1 MAHNDSFDEPRF
13 EALYRKLYPDLLRCA
28 EIALRTG
35 GSWYVSVAGRAEEV
49 VQELFAFAWEHQADL
64 WSSASPTG
72 WLYRVLRYKVLELL
86 KEDRFWRKHLIR
98 AAGEMPASRFPEMP
112 SDRNT
117 AYPFLEQMRTEELEA
132 LLQQEFAAADGGE
145 PDVDY
150 IMAIMEVMKQ
160 RDANPPAAEADVDA
174 AWRDFKE
181 NYQGQASAYE
191 TEVLPERDSSHL
203 DQITSP
209 SPKKKSRR
217 ILRAAVIMAAC
228 IVILCGA
235 ASAFGF
241 DILQA
246 FADWTAETFGFVTPG
261 QEEAE
266 APQDD
271 PYNPL
276 RLAISEFTDVSSV
289 PTWFPEGTNLV
300 DDIRIAERSNGIRIQ
315 AAFETNAGEFTI
327 RFQIYNT
334 PPKYTGIYE
343 INDGQVEKY
352 ESSGITYYIVTNNET
367 CGITWSNGNVEV
379 LIQGDLTVPD
389 LEKMVDSI
397 YWE

>member
-1 MAHNDSFDEPRF
+1 
-13 EALYRKLYPDLLRCA
+13 
-28 EIALRTG
+28 
-35 GSWYVSVAGRAEEV
+35 
-49 VQELFAFAWEHQADL
+49 
-64 WSSASPTG
+64 
-72 WLYRVLRYKVLELL
+72 
-86 KEDRFWRKHLIR
+86 
-98 AAGEMPASRFPEMP
+98 MP

-132 LLQQEFAAADGGE
+132 LLQQEFTAADGGE

-160 RDANPPAAEADVDA
+160 RDANPPAAEVDVDA

-217 ILRAAVIMAAC
+217 ILRAAVITAAC

-271 PYNPL
+271 PYNTL
-276 RLAISEFTDVSSV
+276 RLAVSERTDLPVV
-289 PTWFPEGTNLV
+289 PTWFPEDTELVGSISVVEQIGMIKLQGTFENSQ
-300 DDIRIAERSNGIRIQ
+300 EQFTIRIQ
-315 AAFETNAGEFTI
+315 
-327 RFQIYNT
+327 IYDSV
-334 PPKYTGIYE
+334 P
-343 INDGQVEKY
+343 EKY
-352 ESSGITYYIVTNNET
+352 DGTYQIDSNSFELYEVDGITYYLMSNNDTNSVA
-367 CGITWSNGNVEV
+367 WLNGVVEGH
-379 LIQGDLTVPD
+379 IQGHVSFDGLK
-389 LEKMVDSI
+389 KMVDSI
-397 YWE
+397 Q

>member
-1 MAHNDSFDEPRF
+1 
-13 EALYRKLYPDLLRCA
+13 
-28 EIALRTG
+28 
-35 GSWYVSVAGRAEEV
+35 
-49 VQELFAFAWEHQADL
+49 
-64 WSSASPTG
+64 
-72 WLYRVLRYKVLELL
+72 
-86 KEDRFWRKHLIR
+86 
-98 AAGEMPASRFPEMP
+98 MP

-132 LLQQEFAAADGGE
+132 LLQQEFTAADGGE

-150 IMAIMEVMKQ
+150 IIAIMEVMKQ

-217 ILRAAVIMAAC
+217 ILRAAVITAAC

-271 PYNPL
+271 PYNTL
-276 RLAISEFTDVSSV
+276 RLAVSKETDIPTV
-289 PTWFPEGTNLV
+289 PTWFPDGTVLIGNISVVEHL
-300 DDIRIAERSNGIRIQ
+300 DKTRIQ
-315 AAFETNAGEFTI
+315 ASFETNKGQFTI
-327 RFQIYNT
+327 RVQIYNT
-334 PPKYTGIYE
+334 VP
-343 INDGQVEKY
+343 EKY
-352 ESSGITYYIVTNNET
+352 EGTYQVDNEFSEPYEVDGIIHYIMSNNDTNSVA
-367 CGITWSNGNVEV
+367 WVNGVVEGH
-379 LIQGDLTVPD
+379 IQGNLSVEDLK
-389 LEKMVDSI
+389 EMVNSI
-397 YWE
+397 YQG

>member
-1 MAHNDSFDEPRF
+1 
-13 EALYRKLYPDLLRCA
+13 
-28 EIALRTG
+28 
-35 GSWYVSVAGRAEEV
+35 
-49 VQELFAFAWEHQADL
+49 
-64 WSSASPTG
+64 
-72 WLYRVLRYKVLELL
+72 
-86 KEDRFWRKHLIR
+86 
-98 AAGEMPASRFPEMP
+98 MP

-160 RDANPPAAEADVDA
+160 RDANPPAAEVDVDA

-217 ILRAAVIMAAC
+217 ILRAAVITAAC

-271 PYNPL
+271 PYNTL
-276 RLAISEFTDVSSV
+276 RLAVSERTDLPVV
-289 PTWFPEGTNLV
+289 PTWFPEDTELVGSISVVEQIGMIRLQGTFENSQ
-300 DDIRIAERSNGIRIQ
+300 EQFTIRIQ
-315 AAFETNAGEFTI
+315 
-327 RFQIYNT
+327 IYDSV
-334 PPKYTGIYE
+334 P
-343 INDGQVEKY
+343 EKY
-352 ESSGITYYIVTNNET
+352 DGTYQIDSNSFELYEVDGITYYLMSNNDTNSVA
-367 CGITWSNGNVEV
+367 WLNGVVEGH
-379 LIQGDLTVPD
+379 IQGHVSFDGLK
-389 LEKMVDSI
+389 KMVDSI
-397 YWE
+397 Q

>member
-1 MAHNDSFDEPRF
+1 
-13 EALYRKLYPDLLRCA
+13 
-28 EIALRTG
+28 
-35 GSWYVSVAGRAEEV
+35 
-49 VQELFAFAWEHQADL
+49 
-64 WSSASPTG
+64 
-72 WLYRVLRYKVLELL
+72 
-86 KEDRFWRKHLIR
+86 
-98 AAGEMPASRFPEMP
+98 MP

-132 LLQQEFAAADGGE
+132 LLQQEFTAADGGE
-145 PDVDY
+145 LDVDY

-160 RDANPPAAEADVDA
+160 RDANPPAVEADVDA

-217 ILRAAVIMAAC
+217 ILRAAVITAAC

-266 APQDD
+266 APQD
-271 PYNPL
+271 PYLEL
-276 RLAISEFTDVSSV
+276 RLAVAEETDLPVVPNWAPKGTVSKEEVSV
-289 PTWFPEGTNLV
+289 IN
-300 DDIRIAERSNGIRIQ
+300 RSDGVRLQ
-315 AAFETNAGEFTI
+315 ATYINSQGEFTI
-327 RFQIYNT
+327 RIQIYNSLPEEYFGVYQKNDHNVT
-334 PPKYTGIYE
+334 KYDSGGIIHYLME
-343 INDGQVEKY
+343 N
-352 ESSGITYYIVTNNET
+352 TET
-367 CGITWSNGNVEV
+367 CSVAWLNGDIET
-379 LIQGDLTVPD
+379 LIQGNLTMGD

-397 YWE
+397 YEE

>member
-1 MAHNDSFDEPRF
+1 
-13 EALYRKLYPDLLRCA
+13 
-28 EIALRTG
+28 
-35 GSWYVSVAGRAEEV
+35 
-49 VQELFAFAWEHQADL
+49 
-64 WSSASPTG
+64 
-72 WLYRVLRYKVLELL
+72 
-86 KEDRFWRKHLIR
+86 
-98 AAGEMPASRFPEMP
+98 MP

-132 LLQQEFAAADGGE
+132 LLQQEFTAADGGE

-150 IMAIMEVMKQ
+150 IMAMMEVMKQ
-160 RDANPPAAEADVDA
+160 RDANPPAAEVDVDA

-217 ILRAAVIMAAC
+217 ILRAAVITAAC

-266 APQDD
+266 VPQDD
-271 PYNPL
+271 PFL
-276 RLAISEFTDVSSV
+276 KFRLAVAEESSSSIVPKWYPQGTQLDDDVHVTHRSDGTRIQALYTSE
-289 PTWFPEGTNLV
+289 
-300 DDIRIAERSNGIRIQ
+300 NGDFIIRIQ
-315 AAFETNAGEFTI
+315 
-327 RFQIYNT
+327 IYDNL
-334 PPKYTGIYE
+334 PEEYIGVYQKNDENVKKHE
-343 INDGQVEKY
+343 INGIIHYFY
-352 ESSGITYYIVTNNET
+352 ENNQT
-367 CGITWSNGNVEV
+367 HCVAWVNRNVEV
-379 LIQGDLTVPD
+379 LIQGDLEFED
-389 LEKMVDSI
+389 LEKMTNSI
-397 YWE
+397 YEE

>member
-1 MAHNDSFDEPRF
+1 
-13 EALYRKLYPDLLRCA
+13 
-28 EIALRTG
+28 
-35 GSWYVSVAGRAEEV
+35 
-49 VQELFAFAWEHQADL
+49 
-64 WSSASPTG
+64 
-72 WLYRVLRYKVLELL
+72 
-86 KEDRFWRKHLIR
+86 
-98 AAGEMPASRFPEMP
+98 MP

-132 LLQQEFAAADGGE
+132 LLQQEFTAADGGE

-150 IMAIMEVMKQ
+150 IIAIMEVMKQ
-160 RDANPPAAEADVDA
+160 RDANPPAAEVDVDA

-217 ILRAAVIMAAC
+217 ILRAAVITAAC

-271 PYNPL
+271 PYNTL
-276 RLAISEFTDVSSV
+276 RLAVSKETDIPTV
-289 PTWFPEGTNLV
+289 PTWFPDGTVLIGNISVVEHL
-300 DDIRIAERSNGIRIQ
+300 DKTRIQ
-315 AAFETNAGEFTI
+315 ASFETNKGQFTI
-327 RFQIYNT
+327 RVQIYNT
-334 PPKYTGIYE
+334 VP
-343 INDGQVEKY
+343 EKY
-352 ESSGITYYIVTNNET
+352 EGTYQVDNEFSEPYEVDGIIHYIMSNNDTNSVA
-367 CGITWSNGNVEV
+367 WVNGVVEGH
-379 LIQGDLTVPD
+379 IQGNLSVEDLK
-389 LEKMVDSI
+389 EMVNSI
-397 YWE
+397 YQG

>member
-1 MAHNDSFDEPRF
+1 
-13 EALYRKLYPDLLRCA
+13 
-28 EIALRTG
+28 
-35 GSWYVSVAGRAEEV
+35 
-49 VQELFAFAWEHQADL
+49 
-64 WSSASPTG
+64 
-72 WLYRVLRYKVLELL
+72 
-86 KEDRFWRKHLIR
+86 
-98 AAGEMPASRFPEMP
+98 MP

-132 LLQQEFAAADGGE
+132 LLQQEFTAADGGE

-160 RDANPPAAEADVDA
+160 RDANPPAAEVDVDA

-209 SPKKKSRR
+209 SPKKRSRR
-217 ILRAAVIMAAC
+217 ILRAAAITAAC

-271 PYNPL
+271 PYNTL
-276 RLAISEFTDVSSV
+276 RLAVSERTDLPVV
-289 PTWFPEGTNLV
+289 PTWFPEDTELVGSISVVEQIGMIRLQGTFENSQ
-300 DDIRIAERSNGIRIQ
+300 EQFTIRIQ
-315 AAFETNAGEFTI
+315 
-327 RFQIYNT
+327 IYDSV
-334 PPKYTGIYE
+334 P
-343 INDGQVEKY
+343 EKY
-352 ESSGITYYIVTNNET
+352 DGTYQIDSNSFELYEVDGITYYLMSNNDTNSVA
-367 CGITWSNGNVEV
+367 WLNGVVEGH
-379 LIQGDLTVPD
+379 IQGHVSFDGLK
-389 LEKMVDSI
+389 KMVDSI
-397 YWE
+397 Q

>member
-1 MAHNDSFDEPRF
+1 
-13 EALYRKLYPDLLRCA
+13 
-28 EIALRTG
+28 
-35 GSWYVSVAGRAEEV
+35 
-49 VQELFAFAWEHQADL
+49 
-64 WSSASPTG
+64 
-72 WLYRVLRYKVLELL
+72 
-86 KEDRFWRKHLIR
+86 
-98 AAGEMPASRFPEMP
+98 MP

-132 LLQQEFAAADGGE
+132 LLQQEFTAADGGE

-217 ILRAAVIMAAC
+217 ILRAAVITAAC

-266 APQDD
+266 APQD
-271 PYNPL
+271 PYLEL
-276 RLAISEFTDVSSV
+276 RLAVAEETDLPVVPNWAPKGTVSKEEVSV
-289 PTWFPEGTNLV
+289 IN
-300 DDIRIAERSNGIRIQ
+300 RSDGVRLQ
-315 AAFETNAGEFTI
+315 ATYINSQGEFTI
-327 RFQIYNT
+327 RIQIYNSLPEEYFGVYQKNDHNVT
-334 PPKYTGIYE
+334 KYDSGGIIHYLME
-343 INDGQVEKY
+343 N
-352 ESSGITYYIVTNNET
+352 TET
-367 CGITWSNGNVEV
+367 CSVAWLNGDIET
-379 LIQGDLTVPD
+379 LIQGNLTMGD

-397 YWE
+397 YEE

>member
-1 MAHNDSFDEPRF
+1 
-13 EALYRKLYPDLLRCA
+13 
-28 EIALRTG
+28 
-35 GSWYVSVAGRAEEV
+35 
-49 VQELFAFAWEHQADL
+49 
-64 WSSASPTG
+64 
-72 WLYRVLRYKVLELL
+72 
-86 KEDRFWRKHLIR
+86 
-98 AAGEMPASRFPEMP
+98 MP

-132 LLQQEFAAADGGE
+132 LLQQEFTAADGGE
-145 PDVDY
+145 LDVDY

-160 RDANPPAAEADVDA
+160 RDANPPAAEVDVDA

-217 ILRAAVIMAAC
+217 ILRAAVITAAC

-261 QEEAE
+261 QE
-266 APQDD
+266 D
-271 PYNPL
+271 
-276 RLAISEFTDVSSV
+276 RKSV
-289 PTWFPEGTNLV
+289 V
-300 DDIRIAERSNGIRIQ
+300 
-315 AAFETNAGEFTI
+315 
-327 RFQIYNT
+327 
-334 PPKYTGIYE
+334 
-343 INDGQVEKY
+343 
-352 ESSGITYYIVTNNET
+352 
-367 CGITWSNGNVEV
+367 
-379 LIQGDLTVPD
+379 
-389 LEKMVDSI
+389 
-397 YWE
+397 

>member
-1 MAHNDSFDEPRF
+1 
-13 EALYRKLYPDLLRCA
+13 
-28 EIALRTG
+28 
-35 GSWYVSVAGRAEEV
+35 
-49 VQELFAFAWEHQADL
+49 
-64 WSSASPTG
+64 
-72 WLYRVLRYKVLELL
+72 
-86 KEDRFWRKHLIR
+86 
-98 AAGEMPASRFPEMP
+98 MP

-132 LLQQEFAAADGGE
+132 LLQQEFTAADGGE

-160 RDANPPAAEADVDA
+160 RDANPPAAEVDVDA

-217 ILRAAVIMAAC
+217 ILRAAVITAAC

-241 DILQA
+241 DLLQA

-271 PYNPL
+271 PYNTL
-276 RLAISEFTDVSSV
+276 RLAVSERTDLPVV
-289 PTWFPEGTNLV
+289 PTWFPEDTELVGSISVVEQIGMIRLQGTFENSQ
-300 DDIRIAERSNGIRIQ
+300 EQFTIRIQ
-315 AAFETNAGEFTI
+315 
-327 RFQIYNT
+327 IYDSV
-334 PPKYTGIYE
+334 P
-343 INDGQVEKY
+343 EKY
-352 ESSGITYYIVTNNET
+352 DGTYQIDSNSFELYEVDGITYYLMSNNDTNSVA
-367 CGITWSNGNVEV
+367 WLNGVVEGH
-379 LIQGDLTVPD
+379 IQGHVSFDGLK
-389 LEKMVDSI
+389 KMVDSI
-397 YWE
+397 Q

>member
-1 MAHNDSFDEPRF
+1 
-13 EALYRKLYPDLLRCA
+13 
-28 EIALRTG
+28 
-35 GSWYVSVAGRAEEV
+35 
-49 VQELFAFAWEHQADL
+49 
-64 WSSASPTG
+64 
-72 WLYRVLRYKVLELL
+72 
-86 KEDRFWRKHLIR
+86 
-98 AAGEMPASRFPEMP
+98 MP

-132 LLQQEFAAADGGE
+132 LLQQEFTAADGGE

-160 RDANPPAAEADVDA
+160 RDANPPAAEVDVDA

-217 ILRAAVIMAAC
+217 ILRAAVITAAC

-271 PYNPL
+271 PYNTL
-276 RLAISEFTDVSSV
+276 RLAVSERTDLPVV
-289 PTWFPEGTNLV
+289 PTWFPEDTELVGSISVVEQIGMIRLQGTFENSQ
-300 DDIRIAERSNGIRIQ
+300 EQFTIRIQ
-315 AAFETNAGEFTI
+315 
-327 RFQIYNT
+327 IYDSV
-334 PPKYTGIYE
+334 P
-343 INDGQVEKY
+343 EKY
-352 ESSGITYYIVTNNET
+352 DGTYQIDSNSFELYEVDGITYYLMSNNDTNSVA
-367 CGITWSNGNVEV
+367 WLNGVVEGH
-379 LIQGDLTVPD
+379 IQGHVSFDGLK
-389 LEKMVDSI
+389 KMVDSI
-397 YWE
+397 Q

>member
-1 MAHNDSFDEPRF
+1 
-13 EALYRKLYPDLLRCA
+13 
-28 EIALRTG
+28 
-35 GSWYVSVAGRAEEV
+35 
-49 VQELFAFAWEHQADL
+49 
-64 WSSASPTG
+64 
-72 WLYRVLRYKVLELL
+72 
-86 KEDRFWRKHLIR
+86 
-98 AAGEMPASRFPEMP
+98 MP

-132 LLQQEFAAADGGE
+132 LLQQEFTAADGGE

-160 RDANPPAAEADVDA
+160 RDANPPAAEVDVDA

-217 ILRAAVIMAAC
+217 ILRAAVITTAC

-261 QEEAE
+261 QEDTNL
-266 APQDD
+266 QRDD
-271 PYNPL
+271 PYNAL
-276 RLAISEFTDVSSV
+276 RLAITDRTDIPVV
-289 PTWFPEGTNLV
+289 PKWFPEGTVLS
-300 DDIRIAERSNGIRIQ
+300 DDIRIVERLDGVRVQGTCTYAE
-315 AAFETNAGEFTI
+315 GEFTI
-327 RFQIYNT
+327 RVQIYDAL
-334 PPKYTGIYE
+334 PEEYTGTYQK
-343 INDGQVEKY
+343 DD
-352 ESSGITYYIVTNNET
+352 ESLIEYDANGITHYLMNNGNTCSAAWTNH
-367 CGITWSNGNVEV
+367 NVEV
-379 LIQGDLTVPD
+379 HIQGDLEIED
-389 LEKMVDSI
+389 LEKMIHSI
-397 YWE
+397 YEE

>member
-1 MAHNDSFDEPRF
+1 
-13 EALYRKLYPDLLRCA
+13 
-28 EIALRTG
+28 
-35 GSWYVSVAGRAEEV
+35 
-49 VQELFAFAWEHQADL
+49 
-64 WSSASPTG
+64 
-72 WLYRVLRYKVLELL
+72 
-86 KEDRFWRKHLIR
+86 
-98 AAGEMPASRFPEMP
+98 MP

-132 LLQQEFAAADGGE
+132 LLQQEFTAADGGE

-160 RDANPPAAEADVDA
+160 RDANPPAAEVDVDA

-217 ILRAAVIMAAC
+217 ILRAAAITAAC

-271 PYNPL
+271 PYNTL
-276 RLAISEFTDVSSV
+276 RLAVSERTDLPVV
-289 PTWFPEGTNLV
+289 PTWFPEDTELVGSISVVEQIGMIRLQGTFENSQ
-300 DDIRIAERSNGIRIQ
+300 EQFTIRIQ
-315 AAFETNAGEFTI
+315 
-327 RFQIYNT
+327 IYDSV
-334 PPKYTGIYE
+334 P
-343 INDGQVEKY
+343 EKY
-352 ESSGITYYIVTNNET
+352 DGTYQIDSNSFELYEVDGITYYLMSNNDTNSVA
-367 CGITWSNGNVEV
+367 WLNGVVEGH
-379 LIQGDLTVPD
+379 IQGHVSFDGLK
-389 LEKMVDSI
+389 KMVDSI
-397 YWE
+397 Q

>member
-1 MAHNDSFDEPRF
+1 
-13 EALYRKLYPDLLRCA
+13 
-28 EIALRTG
+28 
-35 GSWYVSVAGRAEEV
+35 
-49 VQELFAFAWEHQADL
+49 
-64 WSSASPTG
+64 
-72 WLYRVLRYKVLELL
+72 
-86 KEDRFWRKHLIR
+86 
-98 AAGEMPASRFPEMP
+98 MP

-132 LLQQEFAAADGGE
+132 LLQQEFTAADGGE

-160 RDANPPAAEADVDA
+160 RDANPPAAEVDVDA

-217 ILRAAVIMAAC
+217 ILRAAVITAAC

-271 PYNPL
+271 PYNTL
-276 RLAISEFTDVSSV
+276 RLVVSERTDLPVV
-289 PTWFPEGTNLV
+289 PTWFPEDTELVGSISVVEQIGMIRLQGTFENSQ
-300 DDIRIAERSNGIRIQ
+300 EQFTIRIQ
-315 AAFETNAGEFTI
+315 
-327 RFQIYNT
+327 IYDSV
-334 PPKYTGIYE
+334 P
-343 INDGQVEKY
+343 EKY
-352 ESSGITYYIVTNNET
+352 DGTYQIDSNSFELYEVDGITYYLMSNNDTNSVA
-367 CGITWSNGNVEV
+367 WLNGVVEGH
-379 LIQGDLTVPD
+379 IQGHVSFDGLK
-389 LEKMVDSI
+389 KMVDSI
-397 YWE
+397 Q

>member
-1 MAHNDSFDEPRF
+1 
-13 EALYRKLYPDLLRCA
+13 
-28 EIALRTG
+28 
-35 GSWYVSVAGRAEEV
+35 
-49 VQELFAFAWEHQADL
+49 
-64 WSSASPTG
+64 
-72 WLYRVLRYKVLELL
+72 
-86 KEDRFWRKHLIR
+86 
-98 AAGEMPASRFPEMP
+98 MP

-132 LLQQEFAAADGGE
+132 LLQQEFTAADGGE

-160 RDANPPAAEADVDA
+160 RDANPPAAEVDVDA

-217 ILRAAVIMAAC
+217 ILRAAVITAAC

-266 APQDD
+266 VPQD
-271 PYNPL
+271 PYLEL
-276 RLAISEFTDVSSV
+276 RLAVAEETDLPVVPNWAPNDTILNGDISVVS
-289 PTWFPEGTNLV
+289 
-300 DDIRIAERSNGIRIQ
+300 RSNSLRLQGIYKIDD
-315 AAFETNAGEFTI
+315 GEFTI
-327 RFQIYNT
+327 R
-334 PPKYTGIYE
+334 
-343 INDGQVEKY
+343 
-352 ESSGITYYIVTNNET
+352 IVLYDSLPEEY
-367 CGITWSNGNVEV
+367 S
-379 LIQGDLTVPD
+379 
-389 LEKMVDSI
+389 SI
-397 YWE
+397 YQKNNNLIKEYKLNGVIHYFFKIS

>member
-1 MAHNDSFDEPRF
+1 
-13 EALYRKLYPDLLRCA
+13 
-28 EIALRTG
+28 
-35 GSWYVSVAGRAEEV
+35 
-49 VQELFAFAWEHQADL
+49 
-64 WSSASPTG
+64 
-72 WLYRVLRYKVLELL
+72 
-86 KEDRFWRKHLIR
+86 
-98 AAGEMPASRFPEMP
+98 MP

-132 LLQQEFAAADGGE
+132 LLQQEFTAADGGE

-160 RDANPPAAEADVDA
+160 RDANPPAAEVDVDA

-217 ILRAAVIMAAC
+217 ILRAAVITAAC

-266 APQDD
+266 APQD
-271 PYNPL
+271 PYLEL
-276 RLAISEFTDVSSV
+276 RLAVAEETDLPVV
-289 PTWFPEGTNLV
+289 PNWAPDHLKLIGNV
-300 DDIRIAERSNGIRIQ
+300 NIANRSNGTRIQ
-315 AAFETNAGEFTI
+315 ATYDINDARCTI
-327 RFQIYNT
+327 RIQIYNT
-334 PPKYTGIYE
+334 PPDIYTGVYQRDNSQYVEEYSVSDITHYL
-343 INDGQVEKY
+343 IND
-352 ESSGITYYIVTNNET
+352 
-367 CGITWSNGNVEV
+367 NGNVAATWVNDNIEG
-379 LIQGDLTVPD
+379 LIQGNISMDDLK
-389 LEKMVDSI
+389 KMLNSI
-397 YWE
+397 YEE

>member
-1 MAHNDSFDEPRF
+1 
-13 EALYRKLYPDLLRCA
+13 
-28 EIALRTG
+28 
-35 GSWYVSVAGRAEEV
+35 
-49 VQELFAFAWEHQADL
+49 
-64 WSSASPTG
+64 
-72 WLYRVLRYKVLELL
+72 
-86 KEDRFWRKHLIR
+86 
-98 AAGEMPASRFPEMP
+98 MP

-132 LLQQEFAAADGGE
+132 LLQQEFTAADGGE

-160 RDANPPAAEADVDA
+160 RDANPPAAEVDVDA

-217 ILRAAVIMAAC
+217 ILRAAVITAAC

-271 PYNPL
+271 PYNTL
-276 RLAISEFTDVSSV
+276 RLAVSKETDIPTV
-289 PTWFPEGTNLV
+289 PSWFPDGTVLIGNISVVEHL
-300 DDIRIAERSNGIRIQ
+300 DKTRIQ
-315 AAFETNAGEFTI
+315 ASFETNKGQFTI
-327 RFQIYNT
+327 RVQIYNT
-334 PPKYTGIYE
+334 VP
-343 INDGQVEKY
+343 EKY
-352 ESSGITYYIVTNNET
+352 EGTYQVDNEFSEPYEVDGIIHYIMSNNDTNSVA
-367 CGITWSNGNVEV
+367 WVNGVVEGH
-379 LIQGDLTVPD
+379 IQGNLSVEDLK
-389 LEKMVDSI
+389 EMVNSI
-397 YWE
+397 YQG

>member
-1 MAHNDSFDEPRF
+1 
-13 EALYRKLYPDLLRCA
+13 
-28 EIALRTG
+28 
-35 GSWYVSVAGRAEEV
+35 
-49 VQELFAFAWEHQADL
+49 
-64 WSSASPTG
+64 
-72 WLYRVLRYKVLELL
+72 
-86 KEDRFWRKHLIR
+86 
-98 AAGEMPASRFPEMP
+98 MP

-132 LLQQEFAAADGGE
+132 LLQQEFTAADGGE

-150 IMAIMEVMKQ
+150 IMAIMVVMKQ

-217 ILRAAVIMAAC
+217 ILRAAVITAAC

-266 APQDD
+266 VPQD
-271 PYNPL
+271 PYLEL
-276 RLAISEFTDVSSV
+276 RLAVAEETDLPVVPNWAPNDTKLVGAVSMIKR
-289 PTWFPEGTNLV
+289 TDGN
-300 DDIRIAERSNGIRIQ
+300 RIQ
-315 AAFETNAGEFTI
+315 AVYSVNGERFTVRI
-327 RFQIYNT
+327 QIYDSV
-334 PPKYTGIYE
+334 PDVYTGIYQKDSSEE
-343 INDGQVEKY
+343 IVEYKV
-352 ESSGITYYIVTNNET
+352 SDITHYLMNNN
-367 CGITWSNGNVEV
+367 GHLLATWVNENIECF
-379 LIQGDLTVPD
+379 IQGNLSKSD
-389 LEKMVDSI
+389 LEKIINSI
-397 YWE
+397 YEE

>member
-1 MAHNDSFDEPRF
+1 
-13 EALYRKLYPDLLRCA
+13 
-28 EIALRTG
+28 
-35 GSWYVSVAGRAEEV
+35 
-49 VQELFAFAWEHQADL
+49 
-64 WSSASPTG
+64 
-72 WLYRVLRYKVLELL
+72 
-86 KEDRFWRKHLIR
+86 
-98 AAGEMPASRFPEMP
+98 MP

-132 LLQQEFAAADGGE
+132 LLQQEFTAADGGE

-160 RDANPPAAEADVDA
+160 RDANPPAAEVDVDA

-217 ILRAAVIMAAC
+217 ILRAAVITAAC

-241 DILQA
+241 DLLQA

-266 APQDD
+266 APQD
-271 PYNPL
+271 PYLEL
-276 RLAISEFTDVSSV
+276 RLAVAEETDLPVVPNWAPKGTVSKEEVSV
-289 PTWFPEGTNLV
+289 IN
-300 DDIRIAERSNGIRIQ
+300 RSDGVRLQ
-315 AAFETNAGEFTI
+315 ATYINSQGEFTI
-327 RFQIYNT
+327 RIQIYNSLPEEYFGVYQKNDHNVT
-334 PPKYTGIYE
+334 KYDSVGIIHYLME
-343 INDGQVEKY
+343 N
-352 ESSGITYYIVTNNET
+352 TET
-367 CGITWSNGNVEV
+367 CSVAWLNGDIET
-379 LIQGDLTVPD
+379 LIQGNLTMGD

-397 YWE
+397 YEE

>member
-1 MAHNDSFDEPRF
+1 
-13 EALYRKLYPDLLRCA
+13 
-28 EIALRTG
+28 
-35 GSWYVSVAGRAEEV
+35 
-49 VQELFAFAWEHQADL
+49 
-64 WSSASPTG
+64 
-72 WLYRVLRYKVLELL
+72 
-86 KEDRFWRKHLIR
+86 
-98 AAGEMPASRFPEMP
+98 MP

-132 LLQQEFAAADGGE
+132 LLQQEFTAADGGE

-160 RDANPPAAEADVDA
+160 RDANPPAAEVDVDA

-217 ILRAAVIMAAC
+217 ILRAAVITAAC

-271 PYNPL
+271 PYNTL
-276 RLAISEFTDVSSV
+276 RLAVSERTDLPVI
-289 PTWFPEGTNLV
+289 PTWFPEDTKLVGSISVVEQIGMVRLQGTFEN
-300 DDIRIAERSNGIRIQ
+300 NQGQFTIRIQ
-315 AAFETNAGEFTI
+315 IYDSIPAKYDGTY
-327 RFQIYNT
+327 QIDSNSSEL
-334 PPKYTGIYE
+334 YE
-343 INDGQVEKY
+343 VA
-352 ESSGITYYIVTNNET
+352 GITYYLMSNNDTNSVAWLNGVVE
-367 CGITWSNGNVEV
+367 GHIQGNVSFDE
-379 LIQGDLTVPD
+379 LK
-389 LEKMVDSI
+389 KMVDSI
-397 YWE
+397 Q

>member
-1 MAHNDSFDEPRF
+1 
-13 EALYRKLYPDLLRCA
+13 
-28 EIALRTG
+28 
-35 GSWYVSVAGRAEEV
+35 
-49 VQELFAFAWEHQADL
+49 
-64 WSSASPTG
+64 
-72 WLYRVLRYKVLELL
+72 
-86 KEDRFWRKHLIR
+86 
-98 AAGEMPASRFPEMP
+98 MP

-132 LLQQEFAAADGGE
+132 LLQQEFTAADGGE

-160 RDANPPAAEADVDA
+160 RDANPPAAEVDVDA

-217 ILRAAVIMAAC
+217 ILRAAAITAAC

-266 APQDD
+266 APQD
-271 PYNPL
+271 PYLEL
-276 RLAISEFTDVSSV
+276 RLAVAEETDLPVVPNWAPKGTVSKEEVSV
-289 PTWFPEGTNLV
+289 IN
-300 DDIRIAERSNGIRIQ
+300 RSDGVRLQ
-315 AAFETNAGEFTI
+315 ATYINSQGEFTI
-327 RFQIYNT
+327 RIQIYNSLPEEYFGVYQKNDHNVT
-334 PPKYTGIYE
+334 KYDSGGIIHYLME
-343 INDGQVEKY
+343 N
-352 ESSGITYYIVTNNET
+352 TET
-367 CGITWSNGNVEV
+367 CSVAWLNGDIET
-379 LIQGDLTVPD
+379 LIQGNLTMGD

-397 YWE
+397 YEE

>member
-1 MAHNDSFDEPRF
+1 
-13 EALYRKLYPDLLRCA
+13 
-28 EIALRTG
+28 
-35 GSWYVSVAGRAEEV
+35 
-49 VQELFAFAWEHQADL
+49 
-64 WSSASPTG
+64 
-72 WLYRVLRYKVLELL
+72 
-86 KEDRFWRKHLIR
+86 
-98 AAGEMPASRFPEMP
+98 MP

-271 PYNPL
+271 PYNTL
-276 RLAISEFTDVSSV
+276 RLAVSKETDIPTV
-289 PTWFPEGTNLV
+289 PTWFPDGTVLIGNISVVEHL
-300 DDIRIAERSNGIRIQ
+300 DKTRIQ
-315 AAFETNAGEFTI
+315 ASFETNKGQFTI
-327 RFQIYNT
+327 RVQIYNT
-334 PPKYTGIYE
+334 VP
-343 INDGQVEKY
+343 EKY
-352 ESSGITYYIVTNNET
+352 EGTYQVDNEFSEPYEVDGIIHYIMSNNDTNSVA
-367 CGITWSNGNVEV
+367 WVNGVVEGH
-379 LIQGDLTVPD
+379 IQGNLSVEDLK
-389 LEKMVDSI
+389 EMVNSI
-397 YWE
+397 YQG

>member
-1 MAHNDSFDEPRF
+1 
-13 EALYRKLYPDLLRCA
+13 
-28 EIALRTG
+28 
-35 GSWYVSVAGRAEEV
+35 
-49 VQELFAFAWEHQADL
+49 
-64 WSSASPTG
+64 
-72 WLYRVLRYKVLELL
+72 
-86 KEDRFWRKHLIR
+86 
-98 AAGEMPASRFPEMP
+98 MP

-132 LLQQEFAAADGGE
+132 LLQQEFTAADGGE

-150 IMAIMEVMKQ
+150 IIAIMEVMKQ
-160 RDANPPAAEADVDA
+160 RDANPPAAEVDVDA

-217 ILRAAVIMAAC
+217 ILRAAVITAAC

-266 APQDD
+266 VPQD
-271 PYNPL
+271 PYLEL
-276 RLAISEFTDVSSV
+276 RLAVAEETDLPVVPNWAPNDTILNGDISVVS
-289 PTWFPEGTNLV
+289 
-300 DDIRIAERSNGIRIQ
+300 RSNSLRLQGIYKIDD
-315 AAFETNAGEFTI
+315 GEFTI
-327 RFQIYNT
+327 RIVLYDSLPEEYSSIYQKNNNLI
-334 PPKYTGIYE
+334 KEYKLNGVIHYLME
-343 INDGQVEKY
+343 NNGAYCAVW
-352 ESSGITYYIVTNNET
+352 TNENA
-367 CGITWSNGNVEV
+367 EV
-379 LIQGDLTVPD
+379 LIQGDLSTED
-389 LEKMVDSI
+389 LEKMINSV
-397 YWE
+397 YKG

>member
-1 MAHNDSFDEPRF
+1 
-13 EALYRKLYPDLLRCA
+13 
-28 EIALRTG
+28 
-35 GSWYVSVAGRAEEV
+35 
-49 VQELFAFAWEHQADL
+49 
-64 WSSASPTG
+64 
-72 WLYRVLRYKVLELL
+72 
-86 KEDRFWRKHLIR
+86 
-98 AAGEMPASRFPEMP
+98 MP

-132 LLQQEFAAADGGE
+132 LLQQEFTAADGGE

-150 IMAIMEVMKQ
+150 IIAIMEVMKQ

-217 ILRAAVIMAAC
+217 ILRAAVITAAC

-266 APQDD
+266 APQD
-271 PYNPL
+271 PYLELWLAVAEETDLPVVPNWAPKGTVSKEEVSVINRSDGV
-276 RLAISEFTDVSSV
+276 RL
-289 PTWFPEGTNLV
+289 
-300 DDIRIAERSNGIRIQ
+300 Q
-315 AAFETNAGEFTI
+315 ATYINSQGEFTI
-327 RFQIYNT
+327 RIQIYNSLPEEYFGVYQKNDHNVT
-334 PPKYTGIYE
+334 KYDSGGIIHYLME
-343 INDGQVEKY
+343 N
-352 ESSGITYYIVTNNET
+352 TET
-367 CGITWSNGNVEV
+367 CSVAWLNGDIET
-379 LIQGDLTVPD
+379 LIQGNLTMGD

-397 YWE
+397 YEE

>member
-1 MAHNDSFDEPRF
+1 
-13 EALYRKLYPDLLRCA
+13 
-28 EIALRTG
+28 
-35 GSWYVSVAGRAEEV
+35 
-49 VQELFAFAWEHQADL
+49 
-64 WSSASPTG
+64 
-72 WLYRVLRYKVLELL
+72 
-86 KEDRFWRKHLIR
+86 
-98 AAGEMPASRFPEMP
+98 MP

-132 LLQQEFAAADGGE
+132 LLQQEFTAADGGE

-217 ILRAAVIMAAC
+217 ILRAAVITAAC

-271 PYNPL
+271 PYNTL
-276 RLAISEFTDVSSV
+276 RLAVSKETDSPTV
-289 PTWFPEGTNLV
+289 PTWFPDGTVLIGNISVVEHL
-300 DDIRIAERSNGIRIQ
+300 DKTRIQ
-315 AAFETNAGEFTI
+315 ASFETNKGQFTI
-327 RFQIYNT
+327 RVQIYNT
-334 PPKYTGIYE
+334 VP
-343 INDGQVEKY
+343 EKY
-352 ESSGITYYIVTNNET
+352 EGTYQVDNEFSEPYEVDGIIHYIMSNNDTNSVA
-367 CGITWSNGNVEV
+367 WVNGVVEGH
-379 LIQGDLTVPD
+379 IQGNLSVEDLK
-389 LEKMVDSI
+389 EMVNSI
-397 YWE
+397 YQG

>member
-1 MAHNDSFDEPRF
+1 
-13 EALYRKLYPDLLRCA
+13 
-28 EIALRTG
+28 
-35 GSWYVSVAGRAEEV
+35 
-49 VQELFAFAWEHQADL
+49 
-64 WSSASPTG
+64 
-72 WLYRVLRYKVLELL
+72 
-86 KEDRFWRKHLIR
+86 
-98 AAGEMPASRFPEMP
+98 MP

-132 LLQQEFAAADGGE
+132 LLQQEFTAADGGE

-160 RDANPPAAEADVDA
+160 RDANPPAAEVDVDA

-271 PYNPL
+271 PYNTL
-276 RLAISEFTDVSSV
+276 RLAVSKETDIPTV
-289 PTWFPEGTNLV
+289 PTWFPDGTVLIGNISVVEHL
-300 DDIRIAERSNGIRIQ
+300 DKTRIQ
-315 AAFETNAGEFTI
+315 ASFETNKGQFTI
-327 RFQIYNT
+327 RVQIYNT
-334 PPKYTGIYE
+334 VP
-343 INDGQVEKY
+343 EKY
-352 ESSGITYYIVTNNET
+352 EGTYQVDNEFSEPYEVDGIIHYIMSNNDTNSVA
-367 CGITWSNGNVEV
+367 WVNGVVEGH
-379 LIQGDLTVPD
+379 IQGNLSVEDLK
-389 LEKMVDSI
+389 EMVNSI
-397 YWE
+397 YQG